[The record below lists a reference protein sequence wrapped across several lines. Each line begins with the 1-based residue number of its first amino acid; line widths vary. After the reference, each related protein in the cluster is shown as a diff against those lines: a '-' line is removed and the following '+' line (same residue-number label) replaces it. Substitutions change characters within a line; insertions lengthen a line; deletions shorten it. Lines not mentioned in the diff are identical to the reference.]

1 MSTPISWEAFEDALT
16 LAEVG
21 AWTWDPDSGDVQ
33 WSDHLYDLLGTDPD
47 GAASS
52 LDGLIECLHADDRDR
67 IRQAIQDVPAQNV
80 ATEVECRCV
89 SHNAA
94 GVRWIRMKIVPE
106 TDDTT
111 PVQRVVG
118 TVRDITS
125 RKHAEAEQEETRRQ
139 LDLLHEVSP
148 LALMTSTPE
157 GTIQSVN
164 RSFKETFGRSAEAAE
179 GNSVEDLNIWVVPEH
194 REIILDRLDGESPVS
209 AFESRLRTDSG
220 EVREVELSVGKIQRR
235 SRTFLLWA
243 IRDVSERNRLQ
254 RQLRGQAFF
263 DSVTGLPTRDLLI
276 DRVDHA
282 IQRADRSGWPLT
294 LLYVDI
300 DDFKAINEELGHPAG
315 DELLAQ
321 VAKRLKRSVRSSD
334 TVARPEPTSD
344 TVTRIAGDEFALLLE
359 GSGEDESKM
368 VAERLQKLF
377 KTPFEVAGTT
387 LHVSVSFGLAVRKPE
402 DENLAEG
409 RDLLRTGET
418 AIYAARQDHEQIH
431 VIGPD
436 DERRAGRLRR
446 REELQRALRWDEF
459 ELYYQPIIDLRD
471 HSVRAAE
478 ALIRWRH
485 PEQGLVTPSEFI
497 PLAEESGLIEDVD
510 QWVLQRAVQQ
520 VAAWRHDGCGPSRV
534 SVNVTARKHSSEEAQ
549 QHVLQLLDEQG
560 LPGEAITLET
570 TERIAFRHAHPF
582 EALRQA
588 GVQLAIDD
596 FGAGYSALFYLHRFD
611 ADTLKID
618 RGFIDGLDTDRQMDI
633 LVRAMLDIADHL
645 GMASIAEGVET
656 EAQLSRLRELGCQY
670 AQGYLFAR
678 PMPAE
683 AFEEFFEEKA
693 PFRRFNP

>member
-1 MSTPISWEAFEDALT
+1 MSAPTAWEAFEEALT

-21 AWTWDPDSGDVQ
+21 AWAWDPDSGDVQ

-47 GAASS
+47 GAPPS

-67 IRQAIQDVPAQNV
+67 IRRAIQDVSAQNA
-80 ATEVECRCV
+80 ATEVEGRYV
-89 SHNAA
+89 SQNTE
-94 GVRWIRMKIVPE
+94 GIRWMRMKIVPE

-125 RKHAEAEQEETRRQ
+125 RKHAKAEQEETRRQ

-157 GTIQSVN
+157 GTVHGVNQS
-164 RSFKETFGRSAEAAE
+164 FEETFGRSAEATE
-179 GNSVEDLNIWVVPEH
+179 GSSVGDLNIWVVPEH
-194 REIILDRLDGESPVS
+194 REMILDRLDGESPVS
-209 AFESRLRTDSG
+209 AFESRLRTESG

-235 SRTFLLWA
+235 GRPFLLWA

-276 DRVDHA
+276 DRADHA
-282 IQRADRSGWPLT
+282 IRRADRSDWPLT

-387 LHVSVSFGLAVRKPE
+387 VHLSVSFGLAVREPE
-402 DENLAEG
+402 DENLTEG

-446 REELQRALRWDEF
+446 REELQRALRWNEF

-471 HSVRAAE
+471 RSVGAAE
-478 ALIRWRH
+478 ALVRWRH

-520 VAAWRHDGCGPSRV
+520 VAAWREDGCGPSRM
-534 SVNVTARKHSSEEAQ
+534 SVNVTARKHSNEEAQ
-549 QHVLQLLDEQG
+549 RHVLQLLDEHD

-596 FGAGYSALFYLHRFD
+596 FGTGYSALFYLHRFD
-611 ADTLKID
+611 ADALKID
-618 RGFIDGLDTDRQMDI
+618 RGFIDGLNTDRQMDI

-645 GMASIAEGVET
+645 DMASIAEGVET
-656 EAQLSRLRELGCQY
+656 EAQLSRLRELGCHF

-683 AFEEFFEEKA
+683 AFEEFFDEEA
-693 PFRRFNP
+693 PVPSF

>member
-1 MSTPISWEAFEDALT
+1 MSTPTAWEAFEEALT

-21 AWTWDPDSGDVQ
+21 AWAWDPDSGDVQ
-33 WSDHLYDLLGTDPD
+33 WSDHLYDLLGTDRD
-47 GAASS
+47 EAAPS

-67 IRQAIQDVPAQNV
+67 IRQAIRDVSAQDA
-80 ATEVECRCV
+80 ATEVECRYV
-89 SHNAA
+89 SPDAA
-94 GVRWIRMKIVPE
+94 GTRWMRMKIVPD

-118 TVRDITS
+118 TVRDITA
-125 RKHAEAEQEETRRQ
+125 RKQAEAAQEDPRRQ
-139 LDLLHEVSP
+139 FDLLHEVSP
-148 LALMTSTPE
+148 LALMLSTPG
-157 GTIQSVN
+157 GTLHSVS
-164 RSFKETFGRSAEAAE
+164 RSFEEKFGLSAEAAE
-179 GNSVEDLNIWVVPEH
+179 GSSVEELSIWVVPEH
-194 REIILDRLDGESPVS
+194 REIILDRLDAEGPVS
-209 AFESRLRTDSG
+209 AFESRLRTESG
-220 EVREVELSVGKIQRR
+220 DVQEVELSVSTIQRR
-235 SRTFLLWA
+235 GRTFRLWA
-243 IRDVSERNRLQ
+243 IRDVSERNHLQ
-254 RQLRGQAFF
+254 RQLRKQAFF

-276 DRVDHA
+276 DRADHA
-282 IQRADRSGWPLT
+282 IRRADRSGWPLT

-300 DDFKAINEELGHPAG
+300 DDFKAINEDLGHLAG
-315 DELLAQ
+315 DELLAR

-359 GSGEDESKM
+359 GSGEAESKV

-387 LHVSVSFGLAVRKPE
+387 VHLSVSFGLAVREPE
-402 DENLAEG
+402 DENLTEG

-418 AIYAARQDHEQIH
+418 AIHAARQDHEQIH

-436 DERRAGRLRR
+436 DERRTGRLRR
-446 REELQRALRWDEF
+446 REELQRALRWNEF
-459 ELYYQPIIDLRD
+459 ELYYQPIVDLRD
-471 HSVRAAE
+471 RSVRAAE

-485 PEQGLVTPSEFI
+485 PEQGLVPPSEFI

-510 QWVLQRAVQQ
+510 LWVLQRAVQQ
-520 VAAWRHDGCGPSRV
+520 VAAWREDGCGPSRV
-534 SVNVTARKHSSEEAQ
+534 SVNVTARKHSTEETQ
-549 QHVLQLLDEQG
+549 QRVLQLLDEQD

-596 FGAGYSALFYLHRFD
+596 FGTGHSALFYLHRLD

-618 RGFIDGLDTDRQMDI
+618 RGFIDGLDTDRQTDI

-645 GMASIAEGVET
+645 DMTSIAEGVET
-656 EAQLSRLRELGCQY
+656 EAQLDRLRELGCHY

-683 AFEEFFEEKA
+683 AFEEFFGENT
-693 PFRRFNP
+693 PFPSS